1 MWTFLNSLL
10 EILKKVDWQT
20 VWSELVKVPKFIK
33 NLLMVCLII
42 GIGYFSYIR
51 VHSDIVLADIQ
62 KQVQILN
69 FKVQDVLTT
78 DDYNVDIE
86 YMILTLYLLQELN
99 EQQFET
105 TQMNTKALIRHLE
118 NKSPDS
124 PLLFELRQA
133 NERLYHQHV
142 ALKAHFNNGIKKF
155 DPTHSM
161 KLED

>member
-1 MWTFLNSLL
+1 
-10 EILKKVDWQT
+10 
-20 VWSELVKVPKFIK
+20 
-33 NLLMVCLII
+33 MVCLII

-51 VHSDIVLADIQ
+51 VHSDILLSDIQ

-124 PLLFELRQA
+124 PLISELKQA
-133 NERLYHQHV
+133 NERLYHQHI
-142 ALKAHFNNGIKKF
+142 ALKAHFRNGIKKF
-155 DPTHSM
+155 DPHQSM
-161 KLED
+161 KPSDDL